1 MKIIFLIYTAAS
13 NSPILARCLL
23 MAFND
28 IEKWKHKNFLE
39 KQYTGAHTN
48 VEQKPYGAALI
59 RLQQSP
65 PDECL
70 VVR

>member
-1 MKIIFLIYTAAS
+1 
-13 NSPILARCLL
+13 

-28 IEKWKHKNFLE
+28 IEKWKYKNFLE

-59 RLQQSP
+59 QLQQSP